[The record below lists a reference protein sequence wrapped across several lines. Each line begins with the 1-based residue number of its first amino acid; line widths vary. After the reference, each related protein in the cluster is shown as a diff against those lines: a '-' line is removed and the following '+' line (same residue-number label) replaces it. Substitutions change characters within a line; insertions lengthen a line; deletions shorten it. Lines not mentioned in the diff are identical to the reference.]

1 MPRLR
6 RRRVVESVRIFRADR
21 YSEEMDLDQFW
32 YYTGWHEYANRQTYE
47 APADP
52 RKLLPVSPERVRY
65 YTGELP
71 LNWGLGR
78 VRGGEWDREEHCG
91 VIREMRV
98 FTGLRQ
104 RFEEEYDWEETDLF
118 QWAEERFEE
127 RDAVRG
133 YESLA
138 EYRQVRCEYLD
149 DLYDSIRTDGYR
161 PNERSGH
168 EMASEENPF
177 ETAYANHLEPLVV
190 IARDGEIYWTEGYHR
205 FAIAS
210 LLGLD
215 EIPVYVLCRHQQ
227 WQRVRDRIAE
237 TPQSD
242 LSPELAAQLDHPDL
256 QNL

>member
-1 MPRLR
+1 
-6 RRRVVESVRIFRADR
+6 
-21 YSEEMDLDQFW
+21 MDLDQFW